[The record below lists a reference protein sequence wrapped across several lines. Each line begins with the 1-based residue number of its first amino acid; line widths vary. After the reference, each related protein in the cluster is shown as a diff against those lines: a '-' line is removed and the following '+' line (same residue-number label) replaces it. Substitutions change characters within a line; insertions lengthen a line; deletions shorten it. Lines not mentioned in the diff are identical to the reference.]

1 MVKHANGH
9 MKPLVVKMPS
19 WLLDEAKK
27 KADADN
33 RTLSAYV
40 RLLVMRDCSAT
51 GRRRRI
57 AAA

>member
-1 MVKHANGH
+1 MDGR
-9 MKPLVVKMPS
+9 MKPLVVKMPP
-19 WLLDEAKK
+19 WLIDEAKR

-51 GRRRRI
+51 GRRRTRKEV
-57 AAA
+57 AA